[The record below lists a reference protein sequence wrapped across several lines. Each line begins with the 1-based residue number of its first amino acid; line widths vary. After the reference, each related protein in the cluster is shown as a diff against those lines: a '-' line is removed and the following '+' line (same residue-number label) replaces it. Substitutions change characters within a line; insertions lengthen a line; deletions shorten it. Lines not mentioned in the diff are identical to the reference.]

1 MKKKNRHRPS
11 IFFKI
16 NEERDGI
23 DCINTY
29 CMLGVECS
37 LLIFFSPIYF
47 KDIKGHDL
55 LTEKETKDM

>member
-1 MKKKNRHRPS
+1 MKKKRHRPS
-11 IFFKI
+11 FFFKI

-37 LLIFFSPIYF
+37 LLLFLFPHLF
-47 KDIKGHDL
+47 
-55 LTEKETKDM
+55 